1 MSTTRET
8 VKDIFLATGIAST
21 LDWIW
26 KRVGEKTWDKA
37 ADKVVG
43 YVEQRIKDEH
53 RVELFSFL
61 ELDLGTGSAAE
72 KRAAERLL
80 LLQQMKSGKA
90 EKPYKKG
97 ECYKAGDEDHYIH
110 ILTKLFVTLDAP
122 EHHDARREL
131 FKKLG
136 NEDFKDIDD
145 KIEFLNHDAAMQ
157 WFSRALEWI
166 QTESLKLNQKVNE
179 TLKPINNGLETWI
192 KARRARSGRKG
203 AF

>member
-1 MSTTRET
+1 MATRET
-8 VKDIFLATGIAST
+8 VKDVILATGIAGA
-21 LDWIW
+21 LDWLWRMI
-26 KRVGEKTWDKA
+26 GEKTWDKA
-37 ADKVVG
+37 AEKVVG

-61 ELDLGTGSAAE
+61 ELDLGTGSDAE
-72 KRAAERLL
+72 KKAAERLL
-80 LLQQMKSGKA
+80 LLQQLKSCKA

-97 ECYKAGDEDHYIH
+97 EYYKAGDEDHYIH

-145 KIEFLNHDAAMQ
+145 KIEFLNHDAALQ
-157 WFSRALEWI
+157 WFSRTLEWVR
-166 QTESLKLNQKVNE
+166 TESLKLNQRISE
-179 TLKPINNGLETWI
+179 ALKPSNDKVETWVE
-192 KARRARSGRKG
+192 KRRRLSGRTG

>member
-61 ELDLGTGSAAE
+61 ELDLRTGSAAE

-80 LLQQMKSGKA
+80 LLQQMKNRKA

-97 ECYKAGDEDHYIH
+97 ECYKAGDEDHFIH
-110 ILTKLFVTLDAP
+110 ILTKLYVTLDAP

-136 NEDFKDIDD
+136 NEDFEVIDN
-145 KIEFLNHDAAMQ
+145 KIEFLNHDVAMQ
-157 WFSRALEWI
+157 WFSRTLEWI

-179 TLKPINNGLETWI
+179 FLAPKNKALRDWI
-192 KARRARSGRKG
+192 EKERARTGRKG
-203 AF
+203 IF